1 MMTQIVMGFAP
12 TAALRHC
19 EEARRSNPRM
29 RLEVNSM
36 AFLWVVSLDCFVP
49 RNDAKRVK
57 KEGRHFSSLAS
68 YVTKTLTL

>member
-1 MMTQIVMGFAP
+1 MIKTQIVLGFAP

-19 EEARRSNPRM
+19 EEARRSNPGM

-36 AFLWVVSLDCFVP
+36 AFLCVDSLDCFVP

-57 KEGRHFSSLAS
+57 KETAIFQVL
-68 YVTKTLTL
+68 